1 MLHTSC
7 REIGVLHYDA
17 RPYVTFSQR
26 DLKRKTQVT
35 FGMYIGRFYAKKK
48 HQHPNDIILNE
59 HDVMIKDK
67 KEITNDY
74 FVNSLRS
81 KRFQSSYCAKVRARA
96 KKGGRGKGRGGEE
109 TLACKPYD
117 SGKRPLIFH
126 GSVHL

>member
-1 MLHTSC
+1 M
-7 REIGVLHYDA
+7 V
-17 RPYVTFSQR
+17 
-26 DLKRKTQVT
+26 
-35 FGMYIGRFYAKKK
+35 
-48 HQHPNDIILNE
+48 
-59 HDVMIKDK
+59 IKDK